1 MTDEDPDA
9 PVEERIRRFGQAD
22 HVRMY
27 GADFEDRLAKAG
39 LASYR
44 LVPRELLDDRL
55 IELFRLVPDE
65 TVWLLRR
72 DSGNRVEDA
81 VQLRNLQALTDAFS
95 ASDAQA
101 AATPDAR
108 AARAEALAAKW
119 EREYHRL
126 RNRFGVRLMAS
137 LARPFRG
144 RRDRTPS

>member
-39 LASYR
+39 LASYH

-72 DSGNRVEDA
+72 DSGE
-81 VQLRNLQALTDAFS
+81 
-95 ASDAQA
+95 
-101 AATPDAR
+101 
-108 AARAEALAAKW
+108 
-119 EREYHRL
+119 
-126 RNRFGVRLMAS
+126 
-137 LARPFRG
+137 
-144 RRDRTPS
+144 PSGHQ